1 MYFDILALIFSI
13 ILTLIMMKRG
23 GVRAIVSLCSLVIS
37 IVIAMNLYPVLTD
50 VVYQTPLPENIEKT
64 VSAAIAEKYGETF
77 DLEAL
82 DAMPEFIQE
91 AALGSVS
98 GKVQDMTD
106 ALSEAVTKTIVQ
118 ALLFL
123 AVVVLTK
130 ILLAFLVKSLDL
142 IVKLPIIKQ
151 FNALTGILCG
161 IGMSFIIIWIAAMVL
176 GVMSA
181 SNQAA
186 ADFVKDSY
194 VTAVMNGISIF

>member
-23 GVRAIVSLCSLVIS
+23 GVRALVSLCSLVIS
-37 IVIAMNLYPVLTD
+37 IVIAMSLYPVLTD
-50 VVYQTPLPENIEKT
+50 AVYQTPVPENIEKT

-82 DAMPEFIQE
+82 DAMPEFIQK
-91 AALGSVS
+91 AVSGSVA
-98 GKVQDMTD
+98 GKAQDMTD
-106 ALSEAVTKTIVQ
+106 TLSRAVTKAIIEV
-118 ALLFL
+118 LLFL
-123 AVVVLTK
+123 TVIVLTK
-130 ILLAFLVKSLDL
+130 LLLAFLVKFLDL

-151 FNALTGILCG
+151 FNSLTGILCG
-161 IGMSFIIIWIAAMVL
+161 VGMSFIIVWVASMVL

-186 ADFVKDSY
+186 AEFMKDSS
-194 VTAVMNGISIF
+194 VAAFMNGISLF